1 MFYEKLSI
9 KGYARKAP
17 RSVLKF
23 ILYPLQSQAAEAY
36 DKDHP
41 SRKQFQDEIAMIS
54 KFLPSTLPVEQITQ
68 ILEGI
73 VAGMSESDRSSK
85 GATGQV
91 LKAFWAVVKKGEVQ
105 DKKAL
110 GKMIGEMLKK

>member
-1 MFYEKLSI
+1 MFCAKLLT
-9 KGYARKAP
+9 KGYARESPQTAIN
-17 RSVLKF
+17 LT
-23 ILYPLQSQAAEAY
+23 LHPLQSQAAEAY
-36 DKDHP
+36 DADHP
-41 SRKQFQDEIAMIS
+41 SRKQFQNEIEMIS

-73 VAGMSESDRSSK
+73 VAGMSEGDRSSK

-110 GKMIGEMLKK
+110 GRMIGEMLKK